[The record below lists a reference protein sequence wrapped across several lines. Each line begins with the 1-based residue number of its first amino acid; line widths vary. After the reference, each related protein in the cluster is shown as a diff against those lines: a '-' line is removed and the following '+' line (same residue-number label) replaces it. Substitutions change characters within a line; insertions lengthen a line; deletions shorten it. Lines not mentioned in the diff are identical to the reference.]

1 MGSDITR
8 ERIRGALASVLYPLA
23 RILLRCGVGYPE
35 FAELA
40 KHAYIE
46 AASGRK
52 TASKRRPLSIAQVS
66 VMTGLSRKEVTRIC
80 NLKTKIQVDT
90 VSYRNIYAE
99 VLHRW
104 VTDPMFLD
112 ESGYPKVLSF
122 SRGKSSFSELVS
134 SVSDTLYPREILI
147 ELQRSG
153 AVGGIGDS
161 KLCLLR
167 REYIP
172 DTTEEKAIEGLQF
185 GLRRLTETVFFNS
198 EPENRKSSKFQR
210 IIHTNRIS
218 VADINIV
225 QASLT
230 AILAAFATKVDD
242 FLTSFPSTTDTK
254 NINKKSTYHVG
265 VGLYYFDGPA

>member
-40 KHAYIE
+40 KHAYVE
-46 AASGRK
+46 AASKKKAEGAGR
-52 TASKRRPLSIAQVS
+52 TRSNAHVAMMV
-66 VMTGLSRKEVTRIC
+66 GLSRKEVTRIC
-80 NLKTKIQVDT
+80 KLKTKIQVDA
-90 VSYRNIYAE
+90 VSYRNVYAE
-99 VLHRW
+99 VLNRW

-112 ESGYPKVLSF
+112 KSGYPKALSF
-122 SRGKSSFSELVS
+122 YRGKSSFSELVKC
-134 SVSDTLYPREILI
+134 VSDSLHPREILR

-153 AVGGIGDS
+153 AVGCSGKS

-172 DTTEEKAIEGLQF
+172 DTTEEKVIEGLQF
-185 GLRRLTETVFFNS
+185 GLRRLVETIFFNS

-225 QASLT
+225 QASLG

-242 FLTSFPSTTDTK
+242 FLTSFPSVTDINNTK
-254 NINKKSTYHVG
+254 QKNTCHVG
-265 VGLYYFDGPA
+265 VGVYYFDGPA